1 MKSLRVV
8 FLVILLL
15 ILPSSAWTEEGK
27 DSWEDRVKNTI
38 YEDYKNFYS
47 VGNLEKLAIGLG
59 TAGVLANTYADREI
73 WDRYQESV
81 RNKDTDNLS
90 TVTKMFGEGVTT
102 IPVYLG
108 AALFEELAGD
118 VELSSTTGE
127 WGKRCLRTLFVGY
140 PPVFFLQGAVGA
152 SRPDESGS
160 GWSPFSDNNGVSGH
174 SFNGAVS
181 FITAAKMADN
191 PYYKYGLYFAS
202 TLGGISRI
210 NDDAHYFSQAAL
222 GWWMAYL
229 AVASVEKTETKNPKI
244 VVFPANIPNGVG
256 LKVTFRF

>member
-8 FLVILLL
+8 FSVMILL

-27 DSWEDRVKNTI
+27 DNWEDRVKNAI

-59 TAGVLANTYADREI
+59 AAGVLANTSADREI
-73 WDRYQESV
+73 QDRYQESV

-90 TVTKMFGEGVTT
+90 TVTKMFGEGVIT

-108 AALFEELAGD
+108 AALFGEFAGD

-127 WGKRCLRTLFVGY
+127 WGKRCLRTLLVGY
-140 PPVFFLQGAVGA
+140 PPALFLQRALGA
-152 SRPDESGS
+152 SRPDEGGS

-174 SFNGAVS
+174 SFNGAVP
-181 FITAAKMADN
+181 FITAAKMTDN

-210 NDDAHYFSQAAL
+210 NDNAHYFSQAAL

-229 AVASVEKTETKNPKI
+229 AVASMDKTETKSPK
-244 VVFPANIPNGVG
+244 VVVAPAAIRNGVG
-256 LKVTFRF
+256 VMVAFRF